1 MRMFA
6 WTLMV
11 VFACTLG
18 CNQPVETIPA
28 VAPESSGTT
37 DAHADHDHD
46 HDHEHAEEG
55 ADHEGHSHAE
65 EGSESAESGA
75 SESAEQAPESAA
87 SESAEENA
95 EGKEKEGTEDSAGT
109 SKSEKIRFVADKRI
123 NVPSMMCP
131 YSCWPKVKETL
142 AAQPGVE
149 AVQLAEQPKGTAEGE
164 IVERVVELKLNGDF
178 DADAAVAALAKVD
191 FDDAE
196 VAN

>member
-11 VFACTLG
+11 VFACTIG

-46 HDHEHAEEG
+46 GEHGKEGDDHD
-55 ADHEGHSHAE
+55 GHSHAE
-65 EGSESAESGA
+65 EGGAAAETEA
-75 SESAEQAPESAA
+75 SESAEA
-87 SESAEENA
+87 
-95 EGKEKEGTEDSAGT
+95 KEGAEDSASNT
-109 SKSEKIRFVADKRI
+109 SAEMIRFVADKRI

-142 AAQPGVE
+142 AGQPGVE
-149 AVQLAEQPKGTAEGE
+149 AVQLAEQPAGTAEGE

-178 DADAAVAALAKVD
+178 DVDAAIAALANVS
-191 FDDAE
+191 FEDAK